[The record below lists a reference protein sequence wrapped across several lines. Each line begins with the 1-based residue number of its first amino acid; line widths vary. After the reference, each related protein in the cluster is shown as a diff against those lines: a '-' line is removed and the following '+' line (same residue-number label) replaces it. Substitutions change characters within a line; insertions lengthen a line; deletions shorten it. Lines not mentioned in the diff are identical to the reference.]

1 MTEEQRAIFEVQ
13 SYLRNIARLDSSIS
27 MVFSDGIFGEET
39 AKAVTDFQ
47 RKHAITQ
54 TGKVDFET
62 WEKLIEENE
71 RAVLTASEPLQIVRI
86 TNADLPLKAGMQND
100 FVYTLKLM
108 LNHVSKSHENF
119 SSLPLDN
126 NFDSDTR
133 QQVILWQEITD
144 TEPSGEVDKLT
155 WNLLAEFYLLIEE

>member
-13 SYLRNIARLDSSIS
+13 SYLRNIARLDDSIS
-27 MVFSDGIFGEET
+27 MVFPDGIFGEET
-39 AKAVTDFQ
+39 ARAVTDFQ
-47 RKHAITQ
+47 RKNAITQ
-54 TGKVDFET
+54 TGEVDFET

-71 RAVLTASEPLQIVRI
+71 RAVFTASEPLQVVRI

-108 LNHVSKSHENF
+108 LNHVSQRHGNF

-126 NFDSDTR
+126 SFDSDTR
-133 QQVILWQEITD
+133 QQVILWQEVTD

-155 WNLLAEFYLLIEE
+155 WNLLAEFYLLREE